1 MEAWHKLLEST
12 SIKSVISE
20 KHRNLISI
28 PSRGNVS
35 DALRVRKNYVV
46 NLCKEWANSSQ
57 LMELENILSL
67 PVIDHDVNKFIGF
80 IDVLDIAGKLSGSN

>member
-12 SIKSVISE
+12 SIKSVVSE
-20 KHRNLISI
+20 KRRDLISI

-35 DALRVRKNYVV
+35 DALR
-46 NLCKEWANSSQ
+46 

-80 IDVLDIAGKLSGSN
+80 IDVLDIAGKN